1 MDAVD
6 DIATTADYYNATNGT
21 DPGGGTSLFC
31 GAGLEA
37 FQANYRAGHGV
48 VSLLVCLF
56 GSVAN
61 GLNIA
66 VLTRR
71 EMASPT
77 NAILTGLAVADLL
90 VMVEYIP
97 FALHMYLLIRPPSEK
112 YSYPWTVFVL
122 FHSNFAQVFHTIS
135 IWLTVTLAVWRYIA
149 VAHPARN
156 HEWCNMRTTVI
167 AIFSGYVICPLLC
180 IPVYLTFSI
189 QSSVDAKTN
198 ATYYFVN
205 LSDMGKFHNGL
216 LKNINFWVYSVV
228 IKLVPCAA
236 LTILSLRLIFALLET
251 KRRRQQLSMGGSV
264 HQALN
269 GGAASGGGGGGK
281 RKSGRRANKS
291 QRLVEKEKQTDRTT
305 KMLLAVL
312 LLFLIT
318 EAPQGLLGLL
328 SVLLGNQFFQECYV
342 KLGDVM
348 DILALINSAINFMV
362 YCCMSRQFRNTFN
375 TLFRP
380 RLLNAWT
387 MVPQHN
393 GHEDGN
399 GHTVGV
405 TMTQVTNV

>member
-1 MDAVD
+1 M
-6 DIATTADYYNATNGT
+6 
-21 DPGGGTSLFC
+21 
-31 GAGLEA
+31 
-37 FQANYRAGHGV
+37 HGV

-71 EMASPT
+71 EMSSPT

-97 FALHMYLLIRPPSEK
+97 FALHHYLLQQPLSEK
-112 YSYPWTVFVL
+112 FSYPWSVFVL
-122 FHSNFAQVFHTIS
+122 FHSNFGQVFHTIS
-135 IWLTVTLAVWRYIA
+135 IWLTLTLAVWRYIA

-156 HEWCNMRTTVI
+156 HEWCNMRTTGI
-167 AIFSGYVICPLLC
+167 AIVSGYVICPLLC
-180 IPVYLTFSI
+180 IPAYLTFSV
-189 QSSVDAKTN
+189 QASKVDPETN
-198 ATYYFVN
+198 RTLYVVGHSE
-205 LSDMGKFHNGL
+205 LSKLQDGML
-216 LKNINFWVYSVV
+216 QNINFWAAAW
-228 IKLVPCAA
+228 LVKVLPAA
-236 LTILSLRLIFALLET
+236 PSARRGSAAVSLVST
-251 KRRRQQLSMGGSV
+251 GSPRRRRCYRPVLPGPPPGPPRPCP
-264 HQALN
+264 ARLCP
-269 GGAASGGGGGGK
+269 
-281 RKSGRRANKS
+281 S

-318 EAPQGLLGLL
+318 EAPQGLLGLF
-328 SVLLGNQFFQECYV
+328 SVLIGNQFFGECYV

-375 TLFRP
+375 QLFRP

>member
-1 MDAVD
+1 MDDMEV
-6 DIATTADYYNATNGT
+6 TTAGDLFNVTNAT
-21 DPGGGTSLFC
+21 DPGGGGAEYC
-31 GAGLEA
+31 GAGLEWFA
-37 FQANYRAGHGV
+37 SRYRGAHGII
-48 VSLLVCLF
+48 SLLVCLF

-90 VMVEYIP
+90 VMLEYIP
-97 FALHMYLLIRPPSEK
+97 FALHMYLLTRPVSEK

-122 FHSNFAQVFHTIS
+122 FHANFGQVFHTIS
-135 IWLTVTLAVWRYIA
+135 IWLTLTLAVWRYIA

-156 HEWCNMRTTVI
+156 HEWCNMRTTVY
-167 AIFSGYVICPLLC
+167 AILSGYLICPLLC
-180 IPVYLTFSI
+180 IPVFLTFSI
-189 QSSVDAKTN
+189 QPTVDAKTN
-198 ATYYFVN
+198 ATYYVVN
-205 LSDMGKFHNGL
+205 LSDVGKLNNDL
-216 LKNINFWVYSVV
+216 LKDINFWVYSVV

-269 GGAASGGGGGGK
+269 GGAGGGGASK
-281 RKSGRRANKS
+281 RSRRANKS

-328 SVLLGNQFFQECYV
+328 SVLLGSKFFRECYV

-375 TLFRP
+375 QLFRP
-380 RLLNAWT
+380 RLLGAWT
-387 MVPQHN
+387 AVPQHN
-393 GHEDGN
+393 GHDDGN